1 MEKYYYFIPYTIY
14 FRLHNELFGK
24 YDGDFMLRPSE
35 EVLVRTRGTLL
46 DFPKKEVLVAIKNA
60 FKTSTQL
67 QGYGFVDEVS
77 ALYGLVRSMS
87 DKTRHL
93 FSLWTHV
100 EQAKVIVC
108 LCLETFT
115 ATNG

>member
-1 MEKYYYFIPYTIY
+1 
-14 FRLHNELFGK
+14 
-24 YDGDFMLRPSE
+24 MLRPSD

-60 FKTSTQL
+60 FKTSTEL

-100 EQAKVIVC
+100 EQAKVNVC